1 VVPGSRV
8 QRGQQDKLD
17 QQAVQDQRVQL
28 VRQVQQALQDQ
39 LVVLELPDRR
49 VRLE

>member
-8 QRGQQDKLD
+8 QRGRQDL
-17 QQAVQDQRVQL
+17 QAVQDQRVQL